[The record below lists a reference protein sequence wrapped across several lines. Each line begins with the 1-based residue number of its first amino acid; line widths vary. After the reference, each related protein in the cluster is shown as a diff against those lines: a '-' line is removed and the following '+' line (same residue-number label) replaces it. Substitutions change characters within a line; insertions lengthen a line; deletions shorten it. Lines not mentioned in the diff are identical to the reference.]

1 MGRCNS
7 YLTKIYYVNIMINFM
22 YDSQENVFV
31 YSEIQL
37 KKSARNIQVFN
48 FNKMTD
54 INVIYSRFNMSN
66 KIYENT
72 NTPSQA

>member
-1 MGRCNS
+1 
-7 YLTKIYYVNIMINFM
+7 MINFM